1 MAMDILGNLF
11 SSDPLVKM
19 MRLFLMNQEESFTLG
34 EIASRTLSKD
44 QSVRRE
50 LDILEQIGFV
60 RQKVVIRETLS
71 KKNEKGTQ
79 KLKVIAWE
87 IDKSFHYLEPLYSL
101 LIEYDTL
108 KQNDIVARFRP
119 AGKIKLL
126 VVSGVFI
133 KDPESRADLLVVG
146 DNLNRKKIENV
157 VKFFEAQLGK
167 ELQYAIFDTEE
178 FVYRRDMYDKLL
190 CDIFDGSHEV
200 LISSSGLS
208 TDSLRTR

>member
-1 MAMDILGNLF
+1 MDILGNLF
-11 SSDPLVKM
+11 SSDPLVKI
-19 MRLFLMNQEESFTLG
+19 MRLFLMNQEENFTVS
-34 EIASRTLSKD
+34 EIAHRTLSKES
-44 QSVRRE
+44 SVKRE
-50 LDILEQIGFV
+50 LEILDQIGLTRPKMVV
-60 RQKVVIRETLS
+60 RESAGKDGGNTRKQKVT
-71 KKNEKGTQ
+71 
-79 KLKVIAWE
+79 AWE

-108 KQNDIVARFRP
+108 RQNDVVARFRP

-126 VVSGVFI
+126 VVAGVFI

-146 DNLNRKKIENV
+146 DNLNRKKIDAA
-157 VKFFEAQLGK
+157 VKFFESQLGK

-200 LISSSGLS
+200 LLSSSGLS
-208 TDSLRTR
+208 TDALRNR

>member
-1 MAMDILGNLF
+1 MDILGNLF

-19 MRLFLMNQEESFTLG
+19 MRLFLMNQEESFTLA
-34 EIASRTLSKD
+34 EIANRTLSKD

-60 RQKVVIRETLS
+60 RQKAVIRETVN
-71 KKNEKGTQ
+71 KKNEKATR
-79 KLKVIAWE
+79 KLKVPAWE

-190 CDIFDGSHEV
+190 CDIFDGNHEV

-208 TDSLRTR
+208 TDALRSR

>member
-1 MAMDILGNLF
+1 MDILGNLF

-19 MRLFLMNQEESFTLG
+19 MRLFLMNQEESFTLN
-34 EIASRTLSKD
+34 EIANRTLSKD

-60 RQKVVIRETLS
+60 RQKIVIRETLN
-71 KKNEKGTQ
+71 KKNEKGAR
-79 KLKVIAWE
+79 KLKVPAWE
-87 IDKSFHYLEPLYSL
+87 IDKSFHYLDPLYSL

-190 CDIFDGSHEV
+190 CDIFDGNHEV